1 MVNCFSH
8 LINIELTIVIIF
20 LDLKSILYPELR
32 QSNSTIEET
41 ILKSEINDSNQQ
53 IKNISPTI
61 KSQKSHSSQNPKSK
75 NF

>member
-8 LINIELTIVIIF
+8 LKNIEITIIIIF
-20 LDLKSILYPELR
+20 LDVKSIYPELR

-41 ILKSEINDSNQQ
+41 ILKSEINNSNQQ
-53 IKNISPTI
+53 IKHINPSI
-61 KSQKSHSSQNPKSK
+61 KTQKSNSSQNPKSK